1 MQKTETDIVKI
12 RLGDWSEGAYH
23 SFVVGSSSPEFRA
36 GELAQTLAEFKEK
49 YSDDIS
55 SFFVGAKLSVSA
67 RRFLQAICV
76 PFTIGD
82 YTAETAAELLIA
94 IANRLNPKLGLYQI
108 REVRRTVL
116 DTTFAFSVLGNV
128 ANTSHTL

>member
-12 RLGDWSEGAYH
+12 RLGDWSEGAYY